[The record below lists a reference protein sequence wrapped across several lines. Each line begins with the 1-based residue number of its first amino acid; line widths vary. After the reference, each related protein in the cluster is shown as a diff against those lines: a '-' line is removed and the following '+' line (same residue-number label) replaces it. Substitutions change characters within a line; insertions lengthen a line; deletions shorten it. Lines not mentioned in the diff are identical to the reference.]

1 VLSRPRDRDDQGG
14 YSLVEL
20 LVVMLMVSVIGGM
33 VTSSV
38 VTGMRTAQRTEART
52 YALAD
57 IHRGLERVGREL
69 QAANPI
75 DLDLGGN
82 YGDALGATV
91 VRDGHRVEYRYYLQE
106 QADGR
111 TDLLENVRRTDLAT
125 GVSQTQNGLFIADIA
140 NEDTG
145 TPLFTY
151 YETDAVS
158 KELRRVDCT
167 SLDAAACRQAH
178 QGATQITLTLEK
190 YIEGQ
195 DDVIVVETTV
205 NVRNTRLG

>member
-1 VLSRPRDRDDQGG
+1 VLNRSRQDAEAG

-20 LVVMLMVSVIGGM
+20 LVVMLMLSVIGGF
-33 VTSSV
+33 VTTSV
-38 VTGMRTAQRTEART
+38 VTGMRTAQATEART

-69 QAANPI
+69 RAANPI
-75 DLDLGGN
+75 DLDVA
-82 YGDALGATV
+82 GDYAGSLGATV
-91 VRDGHRVEYRYYLQE
+91 VRDGHRVEFRYYLQA
-106 QADGR
+106 QDDGR
-111 TDLLENVRRTDLAT
+111 TDLLEDVQRTDLET
-125 GVSQTQNGLFIADIA
+125 GVTEAQNGLFIADIA
-140 NEDTG
+140 NRDSG

-151 YETDAVS
+151 FETDDVS
-158 KELRRVDCT
+158 KELRQVDCT
-167 SLDAAACRQAH
+167 LLDVDECRQAH

>member
-1 VLSRPRDRDDQGG
+1 VLNRSRQDAEAG

-20 LVVMLMVSVIGGM
+20 LVVMLMLSVIGGF
-33 VTSSV
+33 VTTSV
-38 VTGMRTAQRTEART
+38 VTGMRTAQATEART

-69 QAANPI
+69 RAANPI
-75 DLDLGGN
+75 DLDVA
-82 YGDALGATV
+82 GDYAGSLGATV
-91 VRDGHRVEYRYYLQE
+91 VRDGHRVEFRYYLQE
-106 QADGR
+106 QDDGR
-111 TDLLENVRRTDLAT
+111 TDLLEDVQRTDLET
-125 GVSQTQNGLFIADIA
+125 GVTEAQNGLFIADIA
-140 NEDTG
+140 NRDSG

-151 YETDAVS
+151 FETDDVS
-158 KELRRVDCT
+158 KELRQVDCT
-167 SLDAAACRQAH
+167 LLDVDECRQAH